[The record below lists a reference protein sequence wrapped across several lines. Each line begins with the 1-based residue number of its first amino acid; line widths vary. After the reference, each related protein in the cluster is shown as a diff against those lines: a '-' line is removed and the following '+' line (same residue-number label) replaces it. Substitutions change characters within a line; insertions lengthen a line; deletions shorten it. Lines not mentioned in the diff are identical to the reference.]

1 MCLYPKLI
9 KNKKYLPN
17 KKNNWNPPKCTD
29 YRVLYIT
36 AACGKCLECRKQK
49 QREWLVRMSE
59 ELRNEPNAY
68 FMTLTFSEEKL
79 EEYKKLCNSEDPN
92 VIVTKAM
99 RMMLERCR
107 KKIGRS
113 VKHWFISELGHNG
126 TERVH
131 LHGLVWGIGM
141 DKAVEEKWQ
150 NGIVFTGTYVNE
162 KTINYITKYIT
173 KIDKDHKEF
182 TGVILCSPGIGAGYL
197 KRGDCNK
204 HIYKKGD
211 TIETYRLRNGA
222 KINLP
227 IYYRNKIF
235 TEEEREKLFIDKIEK
250 GEVWVMGQKVRID
263 DTEYYEALLKQARED
278 ANRLHGDIEE
288 EWEEQKYMNR
298 LQRQRKKQQES
309 MRLLENHFFTSTDE
323 CPF

>member
-17 KKNNWNPPKCTD
+17 KKNNWNPPKCED
-29 YRVLYIT
+29 YRVLYVT

-59 ELRNEPNAY
+59 ELRHDPNAY

-79 EEYKKLCNSEDPN
+79 EEYKKLCNIEDPN
-92 VIVTKAM
+92 IIATKAM
-99 RMMLERCR
+99 RLMLERCR
-107 KKIGRS
+107 RKLGHS
-113 VKHWFISELGHNG
+113 VKHWFISELGHTG

-141 DKAVEEKWQ
+141 DKLVEEKWQ
-150 NGIVFTGTYVNE
+150 NGIVFTGTFVNE
-162 KTINYITKYIT
+162 RTINYITKYIT
-173 KIDKDHKEF
+173 KIDEDHKEF
-182 TGVILCSPGIGAGYL
+182 TGVILCSPGIGGGYL
-197 KRGDCNK
+197 KRGDSSK
-204 HIYKKGD
+204 HIYKKGE

-227 IYYRNKIF
+227 TYYRNKLF
-235 TEEEREKLFIDKIEK
+235 TEEEREKLWIDKIEE
-250 GEVWVMGQKVRID
+250 GIVWIMGQKVRID
-263 DTEYYEALLKQARED
+263 NTEEYEQLLEQARND
-278 ANRLHGDIEE
+278 AIRLEGYQEE
-288 EWEEQKYMNR
+288 EWDKQKYFKR
-298 LQRQRKKQQES
+298 LERQRKKQQEEL
-309 MRLLENHFFTSTDE
+309 RKWENHMFQSTEE